1 MLKQIVFSGALMVG
15 GAALAQT
22 PPAPGGVAPPFTSQ
36 TGAQAPSGRP
46 TAGAVPQPNTT
57 GAEPALTAPSQ
68 VSAADKKFVTTLASG
83 NQSEIEAAKM
93 ALDKASSQ
101 HVKDVAQTMITD
113 HTDAGSKLAALAQ
126 RKGLTVSDALLPA
139 DQKEVDKF
147 SKLSGKK
154 FDRTYVRMEIKD
166 HQKVLALLKSEV
178 ATGKDPDVKALAE
191 SLLPTIQ
198 KHLELFEDKGNS

>member
-1 MLKQIVFSGALMVG
+1 MLKQMVFSGALMVS
-15 GAALAQT
+15 GAALAQA
-22 PPAPGGVAPPFTSQ
+22 PASPGGVAPPFTTQ
-36 TGAQAPSGRP
+36 PGAQAPSGRP

-68 VSAADKKFVTTLASG
+68 VSAVDKQFVTTLASA
-83 NQSEIEAAKM
+83 NQGEIQAAKL
-93 ALDKASSQ
+93 AQDKASSQ

-113 HTDAGSKLAALAQ
+113 HTEAGSKLTALAQ
-126 RKGLTVSDALLPA
+126 QKGLAVSDTLLPA

-147 SKLSGKK
+147 AKLSGKR

-166 HQKVLALLKSEV
+166 HQKVIALLKTE
-178 ATGKDPDVKALAE
+178 AAQGKDADVRALAQ

-198 KHLELFEDKGNS
+198 KHLEMFEDKGNS

>member
-1 MLKQIVFSGALMVG
+1 MLKQMVFSGALMVS
-15 GAALAQT
+15 GAAWAQT
-22 PPAPGGVAPPFTSQ
+22 PAAAGGVAPPFTTQ
-36 TGAQAPSGRP
+36 PGAQAPSGRP
-46 TAGAVPQPNTT
+46 TAGAVPQPNTV

-68 VSAADKKFVTTLASG
+68 VSAADKKFVTTLASANEG
-83 NQSEIEAAKM
+83 EIQAAQM

-113 HTDAGSKLAALAQ
+113 HTAAGSKLTALAQ
-126 RKGLTVSDALLPA
+126 QKGLAVSDTLLPP

-147 SKLSGKK
+147 SKLTGKR

-178 ATGKDPDVKALAE
+178 ADGKDPDVKALAE
-191 SLLPTIQ
+191 SLMPTIQ
-198 KHLELFEDKGNS
+198 HHLELFEDKGNS